1 MPYDKSLP
9 YSCSCC
15 GYWNDD
21 MKLDYYKHHKPKIDD
36 LMALI
41 VLAPPEAVR
50 KFAKKIKERRQMTN
64 EDDLKAAAEWL
75 YGEPTIYENE
85 GEQK

>member
-1 MPYDKSLP
+1 MTQPYTHSSTYEIRASSAGLP
-9 YSCSCC
+9 IKKYS
-15 GYWNDD
+15 
-21 MKLDYYKHHKPKIDD
+21 
-36 LMALI
+36 
-41 VLAPPEAVR
+41 R
-50 KFAKKIKERRQMTN
+50 QFAKKIMEKEQMTN